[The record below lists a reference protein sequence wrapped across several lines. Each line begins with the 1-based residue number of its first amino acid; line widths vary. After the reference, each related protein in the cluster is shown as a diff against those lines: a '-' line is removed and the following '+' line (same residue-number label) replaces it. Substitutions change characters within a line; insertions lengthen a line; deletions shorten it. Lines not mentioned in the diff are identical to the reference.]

1 MKTML
6 SILSILLLV
15 GCGTAP
21 VRPNFFQIS
30 EEIAAGRMKAADVER
45 VFEDYKRDREA
56 YENSTGYKLGV
67 GALLV
72 GVSALSLV
80 AGSLPRSGYSGSGYL
95 GGYSSPSKIVVGT
108 TPTAGGGAMT
118 TIKAYK

>member
-1 MKTML
+1 MKTAL
-6 SILSILLLV
+6 SILSILMLV

-80 AGSLPRSGYSGSGYL
+80 AGSLPRSYGSGYL

-108 TPTAGGGAMT
+108 TPTAGGGAVT